1 MNDAYSLLN
10 INKDILKDF
19 YLQATKVGDHQTEK
33 VINQNVRKLKVIEE
47 RMFVDEGIK
56 VSKQSIDEILYK
68 VVEASKSGV
77 NKSDDWTMRE
87 LRIVSYYL
95 MKLQN
100 EDNVY
105 NYALNLL
112 DKGWR
117 NMFFNGLVFYV
128 LNSWN
133 MIKPELRKNTCQLI
147 VSKLQQYTD
156 NNRRYLILKN
166 HANFFD
172 EAGPTRMATLL
183 LSKNQDV
190 REAPMTLGNKPS
202 TFSQYYYSDVIVKYY
217 EKANVD
223 IDNLEEVFEV
233 HDVARTKKL
242 VFANLVEAADKSADV
257 SRQTQISKF
266 INRILGDVTLASTW
280 APFSGATAAE
290 AQKLKHAMQLV
301 NLWFARRII
310 ETFFE
315 VCVQDKDRKNFWLRY
330 VDYVSGF
337 KIIGSTLTKR
347 ALQSDARV
355 SSMFQRHF
363 IETNSTYSQT
373 AALVLCIKNKVIV
386 EFSDTGALYVYNQG
400 HNQTKFL
407 RNGAR
412 YINSTNDLKIPSM
425 HALIE
430 ISDWGYNYYYDE
442 GRMTHQG
449 HWATRL
455 SGWMQDKVLSSNNT
469 SSSYFDTKDDET
481 FTAKPLPKEEEIKK
495 PSSVQ
500 RSLFDDV
507 PEYMQS
513 QTSKPTVKPEPKP
526 SPSVA
531 PKINLPKTPVYETN
545 VSTNVSSKW
554 VFNDKCRVIC
564 NRKGFYLNI
573 SRGNRYVH
581 LRSLV
586 GGAMATGSIWI
597 KRPTP
602 SGWTP
607 IVHSTSGRE
616 IPVGFIKEA
625 GGGIL
630 FKIDQ
635 NQSEYMNIKLY

>member
-1 MNDAYSLLN
+1 MNDAYTLLN
-10 INKDILKDF
+10 INKDILQDF
-19 YLQATKVGDHQTEK
+19 YLQAAKVGDHQTEK
-33 VINQNVRKLKVIEE
+33 VINQNVRKLRVIEE

-68 VVEASKSGV
+68 VVETSKSGV
-77 NKSDDWTMRE
+77 NNIDDWTVRE

-100 EDNVY
+100 DDNVY
-105 NYALNLL
+105 NYALTLL

-117 NMFFNGLVFYV
+117 NMFFKGLVFYV

-133 MIKPELRKNTCQLI
+133 MIKPEMRKNTCQLI
-147 VSKLQQYTD
+147 VRKLQQYTD
-156 NNRRYLILKN
+156 NNRRYLMLKN

-190 REAPMTLGNKPS
+190 REAPMTLGNKPA

-223 IDNLEEVFEV
+223 IDNLEEVFKV

-242 VFANLVEAADKSADV
+242 VFANLVEAVDKSADV
-257 SRQTQISKF
+257 ARQTQISKF

-280 APFSGATAAE
+280 APFPGATAVE

-315 VCVQDKDRKNFWLRY
+315 VCVQDRERKDFWLRY

-337 KIIGSTLTKR
+337 KIIGSTLTMR
-347 ALQSDARV
+347 TLQSDSRV

-363 IETNSTYSQT
+363 VETNSRYSQT

-412 YINSTNDLKIPSM
+412 YMNSTNDLKIPSM
-425 HALIE
+425 NSLIE

-469 SSSYFDTKDDET
+469 SISYFDTKDDET

-507 PEYMQS
+507 PEYLQS
-513 QTSKPTVKPEPKP
+513 QTSKATSRPEPKP
-526 SPSVA
+526 TATVT
-531 PKINLPKTPVYETN
+531 PKTTVSTTPTYESN
-545 VSTNVSSKW
+545 VSISISSKW
-554 VFNDKCRVIC
+554 FFNDKYRVVC

-573 SRGNRYVH
+573 SRGQRFIY
-581 LRSLV
+581 LRSLMDE
-586 GGAMATGSIWI
+586 AMATGSIWI

-602 SGWTP
+602 SEWTP

-616 IPVGFIKEA
+616 LYVGYVKEA

-630 FKIDQ
+630 FKQEQ
-635 NQSEYMNIKLY
+635 NQSDYMNINLY